1 MSKEQWQIYLGEL
14 YSWAREKYDALLRK
28 ELSEEEYYKVLE
40 FYEGETQVISFLIQD
55 QLEFLEPSEI
65 EEIINSFQD
74 VKSVSSLQELIERRY
89 MQAMGIKT
97 PPSVPPPP
105 ESSILSPNSRVSL
118 GSSVQEEVPESR
130 EKPSIHNIPRPPT
143 MSELAKIKQPS
154 ASNSAESI
162 EDFEIPAPPEGERR
176 VSRGPDSEALLSVP
190 TSAHDFGV
198 IKVGV
203 KPNMAREIRIALVGE
218 RSVGR
223 STLLD
228 MLIESLDSGLV
239 ISHEGTLFRIQFHDV
254 DHTVSFPN
262 RSELVGFDGVIAMYD
277 ITRPDTMFRLEKWIR
292 QVFRERHFSI
302 PIVVCGNKTDLER
315 LRIVSSDAAED
326 LVALIREF
334 GNYATFL
341 EVSLKTGQK
350 PAALRVVQAIMDLIH
365 Q

>member
-14 YSWAREKYDALLRK
+14 YSWAREKYNALLRK
-28 ELSEEEYYKVLE
+28 ELSEDEYYKVLE

-74 VKSVSSLQELIERRY
+74 VQSVSSLQELIERRY
-89 MQAMGIKT
+89 VRAMGT
-97 PPSVPPPP
+97 EPASPPSSPSTPDVALPD
-105 ESSILSPNSRVSL
+105 SSTL
-118 GSSVQEEVPESR
+118 GSSVQKGTPKPR
-130 EKPSIHNIPRPPT
+130 EKPSVHNIPRPPT
-143 MSELAKIKQPS
+143 MSELAKFQQSK
-154 ASNSAESI
+154 ESV
-162 EDFEIPAPPEGERR
+162 ETAADDFEIPTPPEGEQR
-176 VSRGPDSEALLSVP
+176 VSRGPDSEALLNVS
-190 TSAHDFGV
+190 TSTHDFGV
-198 IKVGV
+198 VKVGV
-203 KPNMAREIRIALVGE
+203 KPNMAREIRLVLVGE

-223 STLLD
+223 STFLDLLV
-228 MLIESLDSGLV
+228 ESLDSDLV
-239 ISHEGTLFRIQFHDV
+239 ISHEGGLFRIQFHDV
-254 DHTVSFPN
+254 DHTASFPT

-277 ITRPDTMFRLEKWIR
+277 ITRPDTMFRLEKWVK

-326 LVALIREF
+326 LVTLIKEF
-334 GNYATFL
+334 GNYTTFL